1 MIESGAFDKD
11 VISGMKDGAN
21 LMKQMN
27 KEMNVDDIA
36 DLKDD
41 LDDMMAE

>member
-1 MIESGAFDKD
+1 MIESSAFDKD
-11 VISGMKDGAN
+11 VIVGMKDGAS

-36 DLKDD
+36 DLKDEM
-41 LDDMMAE
+41 DDMMAE